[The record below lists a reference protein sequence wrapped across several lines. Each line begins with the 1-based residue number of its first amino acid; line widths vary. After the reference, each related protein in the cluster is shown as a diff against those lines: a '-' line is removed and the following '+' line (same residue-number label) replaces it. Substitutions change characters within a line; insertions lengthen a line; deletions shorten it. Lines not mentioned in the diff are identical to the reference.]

1 MSFGQRLRDRRKEL
15 GISQGQLAKSL
26 GVSVAA
32 VSNYENGLNAVRE
45 EVLLRMLRALD
56 VDPNYLYQDDFQ
68 GSAFTCTVEE
78 QSLVRKYRNLRTS
91 GRQALH
97 AVANTL
103 GAYQVLFM
111 DRVPDSAAV
120 DQAVEMVKRRKHQRS
135 SGMVN
140 AVLRRLSREKDHLP
154 ALPEGTAQERLS
166 LQYSHPAWLTGRLL
180 DLLGPEEAEAF
191 LRLDNGSVPTAIQRN
206 PLRCTPEELVSSLE
220 AAGAKLTPHPL
231 LPDCWYMTGG
241 GDVQAMEAF
250 QKGFFQ
256 VQDPAAKAAVLA
268 AGPRPGD
275 RVLDV

>member
-103 GAYQVLFM
+103 GAYQEDL
-111 DRVPDSAAV
+111 DAA
-120 DQAVEMVKRRKHQRS
+120 M
-135 SGMVN
+135 
-140 AVLRRLSREKDHLP
+140 
-154 ALPEGTAQERLS
+154 
-166 LQYSHPAWLTGRLL
+166 
-180 DLLGPEEAEAF
+180 PEEEVRQIPLYRCPAAAGYAAPVFGEEFAV
-191 LRLDNGSVPTAIQRN
+191 RIQGDSMEPYIQDGSVAYVNRD
-206 PLRCTPEELVSSLE
+206 PLAS
-220 AAGAKLTPHPL
+220 
-231 LPDCWYMTGG
+231 
-241 GDVQAMEAF
+241 GDVGIFCVDGEMLCKQYVRDRLGIVYLFSLNRRRADAD
-250 QKGFFQ
+250 
-256 VQDPAAKAAVLA
+256 VVL
-268 AGPRPGD
+268 PRDSGRTMVCFG
-275 RVLDV
+275 RVLLSSRPEPPV